1 MGTRSLERFFKP
13 ETVAVIGASE
23 RKGSLGGAIMR
34 NLTQGEFPGTILPVN
49 SRGYDSVYGVT
60 AFSKISQLK
69 SNVPDLA
76 IICTPADTVPRVIK
90 QLHAIGVEAAMILT
104 GGMART
110 RSWQYRPKIG
120 RAHV

>member
-90 QLHAIGVEAAMILT
+90 QLHAIGVEVSFSIAM
-104 GGMART
+104 
-110 RSWQYRPKIG
+110 
-120 RAHV
+120 